1 MPSSARPV
9 PGLLDCLVIEFVGT
23 DDRSGLGA
31 NAVLGVSL
39 AAARASAA
47 SAGLPLY
54 RHLSAAAH
62 MLPVPLVNL
71 DLYTQ
76 VKTVWVD
83 LS

>member
-1 MPSSARPV
+1 
-9 PGLLDCLVIEFVGT
+9 
-23 DDRSGLGA
+23 
-31 NAVLGVSL
+31 VLGVSL